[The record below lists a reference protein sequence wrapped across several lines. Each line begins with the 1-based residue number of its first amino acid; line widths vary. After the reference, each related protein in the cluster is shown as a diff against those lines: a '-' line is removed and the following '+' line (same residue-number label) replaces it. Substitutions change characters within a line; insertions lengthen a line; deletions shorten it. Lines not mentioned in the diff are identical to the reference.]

1 LQHVCSG
8 YVALGIFWNPSRLG
22 VGEFI
27 EIDRVNWYGLTYEE
41 IVTLL
46 APRFRIVNAKVHRT
60 NIAVMINML
69 LTEGQTSLEKVLK

>member
-1 LQHVCSG
+1 LFLIF
-8 YVALGIFWNPSRLG
+8 ALGIFWNPSRLG

-46 APRFRIVNAKVHRT
+46 APSSRIVNDKVHRT

-69 LTEGQTSLEKVLK
+69 LTEGQTSLEKVLKEYG